1 MTTAHTLAGGAP
13 AAPELPQAQE
23 ARATGFARFWQRGQ
37 GFLPTLIA
45 FVLLL
50 GMLIYAEIAYG
61 RVFHAGT
68 MSDLLAGAA
77 PMLILAVGMTIVI
90 ISAGIDLSVGAV
102 VAFSSVAGVMI
113 MNLGVGGWLGVLL
126 MVAFGALFGLASGV
140 MVQHFNV
147 QPFIATLAMMFLA
160 RGLASML
167 TTDVVRAPEGSP
179 FEWLATKWKIYDGPK
194 VNDFTVT
201 PGLLIA
207 VVVVIAAMYFMHRT
221 RMGRTVYGIGES
233 ESSAQLMGLPV
244 ARTRVWIYIISGAS
258 AGLAAV
264 VYTASVQGSARN
276 VTGLGWELDAIAAVV
291 IGGTLLT
298 GGAGYVLGSV
308 IGVLVLQTLR
318 LIITK
323 DGTIDPQYLTIIT
336 GAVLLAFVLL
346 QRVLVRK
353 RSQT

>member
-1 MTTAHTLAGGAP
+1 MTVSHSLTDQVPPVPDLPSTEETTVSGA
-13 AAPELPQAQE
+13 
-23 ARATGFARFWQRGQ
+23 ARAWQRSQ
-37 GFLPTLIA
+37 KLLPTIVAL
-45 FVLLL
+45 VLLI

-68 MSDLLAGAA
+68 MSDVLVGSA

-90 ISAGIDLSVGAV
+90 VSAGIDLSVGAV
-102 VAFSSVAGVMI
+102 VAFSSVAGVML
-113 MNLGVGGWLGVLL
+113 MNNGLNGWLGVLVMIL
-126 MVAFGALFGLASGV
+126 FGAIFGLIAGV
-140 MVQHFNV
+140 MVQYFKV

-167 TTDVVRAPEGSP
+167 TTDVVRAPEDSP
-179 FEWLATKWKIYDGPK
+179 FKWLAHKWKLYDGPK

-201 PGLLIA
+201 PGLIIA
-207 VVVVIAAMYFMHRT
+207 VIVVIAAVFFMHRT
-221 RMGRTVYGIGES
+221 RMGRTVYGIGGA

-244 ARTRVWIYIISGAS
+244 ARTRVWIYIISGACS
-258 AGLAAV
+258 GLAAV

-298 GGAGYVLGSV
+298 GGSGYVLGSV
-308 IGVLVLQTLR
+308 IGVFVLSVLR

-353 RSQT
+353 RE

>member
-1 MTTAHTLAGGAP
+1 MTVSHGLADEIP
-13 AAPELPQAQE
+13 PTPDLPQAQDASAGGL
-23 ARATGFARFWQRGQ
+23 ARLWQRSQ
-37 GFLPTLIA
+37 GLLPSLIA
-45 FVLLL
+45 LALLL

-68 MSDLLAGAA
+68 MSDLLAGSV

-90 ISAGIDLSVGAV
+90 VSAGIDLSVGAV
-102 VAFSSVAGVMI
+102 VAFSSVAGVMA
-113 MNLGVGGWLGVLL
+113 MNTGVGGWLSLLL
-126 MVAFGALFGLASGV
+126 MVASGALFGLAAGV
-140 MVQHFNV
+140 MVQYFNV
-147 QPFIATLAMMFLA
+147 QPFVATLAMMFLA

-179 FEWLATKWKIYDGPK
+179 FEWLATRWKLYDGPK
-194 VNDFTVT
+194 VNDVTIT

-207 VVVVIAAMYFMHRT
+207 VLVIIAAMYFMHRT
-221 RMGRTVYGIGES
+221 RMGRTVYGIGWS
-233 ESSAQLMGLPV
+233 EGSAQLMGLPV
-244 ARTRVWIYIISGAS
+244 ARTKVWIYVISGTC

-276 VTGLGWELDAIAAVV
+276 VTGVGWELDAIAAVV

-308 IGVLVLQTLR
+308 IGVLMLQVLR

-346 QRVLVRK
+346 QRLLVRK
-353 RSQT
+353 RSGS

>member
-1 MTTAHTLAGGAP
+1 MTVSPTLAD
-13 AAPELPQAQE
+13 ELPPAPDLPKATE
-23 ARATGFARFWQRGQ
+23 NTVSRAARLWQRGQ

-45 FVLLL
+45 LVLLL
-50 GMLIYAEIAYG
+50 GMLIYAEVAYG

-68 MSDLLAGAA
+68 MSDLLVGAA

-113 MNLGVGGWLGVLL
+113 MNTGVNGWLSLLL
-126 MVAFGALFGLASGV
+126 MVALGALFGLAAGV
-140 MVQHFNV
+140 MVQFFNV

-179 FEWLATKWKIYDGPK
+179 FGWLATKWKLYDGPK

-201 PGLLIA
+201 PGFVIA
-207 VVVVIAAMYFMHRT
+207 ILVVIAAVFFMHRT

-233 ESSAQLMGLPV
+233 DSSAQLMGLPV
-244 ARTRVWIYIISGAS
+244 ARTRVWIYIMSGACS
-258 AGLAAV
+258 GLAAV

-308 IGVLVLQTLR
+308 IGVMVLQVLR

-336 GAVLLAFVLL
+336 GAVLLVFVLL

-353 RSQT
+353 RSET

>member
-1 MTTAHTLAGGAP
+1 MTTSESLAGVVPPAP
-13 AAPELPQAQE
+13 DLPDARHHAE
-23 ARATGFARFWQRGQ
+23 ASRLWQRAQ
-37 GFLPTLIA
+37 GLVPTLIA
-45 FVLLL
+45 LALLI
-50 GMLIYAEIAYG
+50 GMLIYAEAAYG

-68 MSDLLAGAA
+68 MSDLLVGSA
-77 PMLILAVGMTIVI
+77 PMLILAVGMTFVI
-90 ISAGIDLSVGAV
+90 ISSGIDLSVGAV

-113 MNLGVGGWLGVLL
+113 MNLGANGWLGVLA
-126 MVAFGALFGLASGV
+126 MVAFGALFGLIAGV
-140 MVQHFNV
+140 MVQVFGV

-179 FEWLATKWKIYDGPK
+179 FAWLATKIKLYDGPK

-201 PGLLIA
+201 PGLILA
-207 VVVVIAAMYFMHRT
+207 VVVILGAVFLLHRT
-221 RMGRTVYGIGES
+221 RLGRTVYAMGGS

-244 ARTRVWIYIISGAS
+244 ARARIWIYLLSGAC

-308 IGVLVLQTLR
+308 VGVLVLQTLR

-336 GAVLLAFVLL
+336 GAVLLVFVLV
-346 QRVLVRK
+346 QRLLGRK
-353 RSQT
+353 KGSS